1 MKRKK
6 IEISIKALL
15 GIIIIITIL
24 IVALVC
30 ETVYLLKKSNTP
42 MLIQEENIA
51 FKCIKKAEFTSL
63 FSFIYLKK

>member
-15 GIIIIITIL
+15 GMIIIITIL
-24 IVALVC
+24 IFALVC

-42 MLIQEENIA
+42 MLIPEENIA
-51 FKCIKKAEFTSL
+51 FKCIEKAEFTSL
-63 FSFIYLKK
+63 FSFIHLKK

>member
-15 GIIIIITIL
+15 GMIIIITIL

-51 FKCIKKAEFTSL
+51 FKCIEKVEFTSL

>member
-15 GIIIIITIL
+15 GMIIIITIL
-24 IVALVC
+24 IVALVY

-51 FKCIKKAEFTSL
+51 FKCIEKVEFTSL

>member
-15 GIIIIITIL
+15 GMIIIITIL

-51 FKCIKKAEFTSL
+51 FKCIEKAEFTSL
-63 FSFIYLKK
+63 FWCIIKL

>member
-6 IEISIKALL
+6 IEISIKVLL
-15 GIIIIITIL
+15 GMIIIITIL

-42 MLIQEENIA
+42 MLIPEENIA
-51 FKCIKKAEFTSL
+51 FKCIEKAEFTSL

>member
-1 MKRKK
+1 M
-6 IEISIKALL
+6 
-15 GIIIIITIL
+15 IIIITIL
-24 IVALVC
+24 IVALIC

-51 FKCIKKAEFTSL
+51 FKCIEKAEFTSL